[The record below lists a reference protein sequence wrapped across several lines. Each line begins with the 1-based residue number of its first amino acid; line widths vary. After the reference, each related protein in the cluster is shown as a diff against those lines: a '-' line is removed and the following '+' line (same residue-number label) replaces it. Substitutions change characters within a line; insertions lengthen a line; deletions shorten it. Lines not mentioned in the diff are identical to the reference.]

1 MPRRRMILAR
11 KRSEITIMFEIVGN
25 ASYRNNYKAI
35 DNVTWSCCICIA
47 LINLNI
53 YSFNMH

>member
-1 MPRRRMILAR
+1 
-11 KRSEITIMFEIVGN
+11 MFEIVGN